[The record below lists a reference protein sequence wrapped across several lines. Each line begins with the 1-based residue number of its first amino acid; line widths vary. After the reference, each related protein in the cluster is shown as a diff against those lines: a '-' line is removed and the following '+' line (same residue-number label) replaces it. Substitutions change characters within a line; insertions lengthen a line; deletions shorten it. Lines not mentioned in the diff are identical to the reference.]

1 MRSLPHLVRRLRA
14 DRRGNFLIEFALA
27 MPILFLLLAGLLDL
41 GRYSLEKSAML
52 QGAREGAQY
61 GILASTDSSNI
72 NATAQNATGRTDVTA
87 TNTVFCEC
95 SSAPGTTVACTATCT
110 GSAVLK
116 KYITVSTTAAFS
128 SVLGPATT
136 TFGLN
141 GPNGW
146 LGAWSPPTSVSASVT
161 MIVP

>member
-1 MRSLPHLVRRLRA
+1 MHSLLHFARRLRA
-14 DRRGNFLIEFALA
+14 DRGGNFLIEFALA
-27 MPILFLLLAGLLDL
+27 LPILFLLLAGLLDL
-41 GRYSLEKSAML
+41 GRFSLEKSAML

-61 GILASTDSSNI
+61 GILSPTDSSNI
-72 NATAQNATGRTDVTA
+72 NTTAQNATGRTDVTA

-95 SSAPGTTVACTATCT
+95 SSAPGTTVLCTATCT

-116 KYITVSTTAAFS
+116 KYVTVSATASFS

-136 TFGLN
+136 SFGLN
-141 GPNGW
+141 GSNGW
-146 LGAWSPPTSVSASVT
+146 LGAWTPPTSVSASVT

>member
-1 MRSLPHLVRRLRA
+1 MHALLLLARRLRA
-14 DRRGNFLIEFALA
+14 DCLGNFIIEFALA

-41 GRYSLEKSAML
+41 GRFSLEKSAML

-61 GILASTDSSNI
+61 GIIAYTDSSNI
-72 NATAQNATGRTDVTA
+72 NTTAQNATGRTDVTA
-87 TNTVFCEC
+87 TNSVFCEC
-95 SSAPGTTVACTATCT
+95 SSAPGTSVSCTSTCT

-116 KYITVSTTAAFS
+116 RYITVSATAPFS

-141 GPNGW
+141 GSNGW
-146 LGAWSPPTSVSASVT
+146 LGSWTPPTSVSASVT

>member
-1 MRSLPHLVRRLRA
+1 MQALLHHARRLA
-14 DRRGNFLIEFALA
+14 GDRRGNVMIEFALGL
-27 MPILFLLLAGLLDL
+27 PILFLLLVGLLDL
-41 GRYSLEKSAML
+41 GRFSLEKSAIL

-61 GILASTDSSNI
+61 GIIAPTDSGNI

-95 SSAPGTTVACTATCT
+95 SSAPGTTVLCTATCT
-110 GSAVLK
+110 GTAVLK
-116 KYITVSTTAAFS
+116 KYVTVTTTAPFS

-136 TFGLN
+136 TFGMN

-146 LGAWSPPTSVSASVT
+146 AGSWTPPTSASASVT
-161 MIVP
+161 LIVP